1 MENPDNAKK
10 IDYECTISY
19 YANGFW
25 RCDKCF
31 KEWDYKQSTSFK
43 YCPNCGRVN
52 KEHRKD

>member
-1 MENPDNAKK
+1 MENPNNAKK
-10 IDYECTISY
+10 IDYECAISY

-31 KEWDYKQSTSFK
+31 KEWDYKHSTSFK